1 MRRSIALLATVWL
14 LSAAAPTA
22 LAAGPTPVDPS
33 TLTPPPNPSYDWTC
47 VQHPEGIDCTG
58 VAVQSGVDVNPDP
71 SFSCD
76 GHLILVTYD
85 QTVTARRSHDAD
97 GRVTRNH
104 LVGTFD
110 ERWRLDGT
118 TGPLLRSRGRWSE
131 TQDYAVPGDTASRT
145 ITDTGSTLAVSAPG
159 QGVIFAN
166 TGRAVFSWD
175 GSDVLALAGPQA
187 MIRDFD
193 GAMAAV
199 CAAFG
204 A

>member
-1 MRRSIALLATVWL
+1 MHRSLALVATALVL
-14 LSAAAPTA
+14 VAAAP
-22 LAAGPTPVDPS
+22 AAIAASPATVDPS
-33 TLTPPPNPSYDWTC
+33 TLTPPPNPAYDWTC
-47 VQHPEGIDCTG
+47 LQHPEGIDCTG
-58 VAVQSGVDVNPDP
+58 VARQSGTDVNPDP
-71 SFSCD
+71 SFSC
-76 GHLILVTYD
+76 GGRLILVTYD
-85 QTVTARRSHDAD
+85 QTVTARRSHDAI

-110 ERWRLDGT
+110 ERWRLEGT

-131 TQDYAVPGDTASRT
+131 TVDYAIPGDITSAT
-145 ITDTGSTLAVSAPG
+145 ITDTGTTLALSAPG

-175 GSDVLALAGPQA
+175 GNDVLALAGPQA
-187 MIRDFD
+187 MLRDFD
-193 GAMAAV
+193 GAIAAV